1 MTGFLMC
8 VGVELCFAAQLGFSP
23 EHPIRVP
30 MLQAAPRIDGHLE
43 DWKDRAFSNGSWDIH
58 RLRYTPWYDP
68 QRNRL
73 TDHGDEPRPEDDL
86 RARYYLAWDARYFY
100 FGAEVTDNVND
111 VDDPAHED
119 KRWYYKDCICW
130 FLEGPRDQRS
140 EHFGQGDNAF
150 CFVIDRRRPKY
161 AAWWRHGAPGRQYIE
176 EPIPPSSVDYH
187 IRFNPW
193 GRGQADFVLEARV
206 EMASTLGRS
215 DPTWQ
220 MPRTGHEYGL
230 EIVHTDPDGGDYG
243 GHFIIYGTGDD
254 DASWSRM
261 ILSGP
266 QQPVQRLPQ

>member
-176 EPIPPSSVDYH
+176 EPIPPSSVDY
-187 IRFNPW
+187 
-193 GRGQADFVLEARV
+193 
-206 EMASTLGRS
+206 TLGVEEKLISFWKHVLKWHLHSVAAIPHGRCHGQVTS
-215 DPTWQ
+215 TDLKSYTPTR
-220 MPRTGHEYGL
+220 MV
-230 EIVHTDPDGGDYG
+230 EITVGISLFMEPVTTMLP
-243 GHFIIYGTGDD
+243 
-254 DASWSRM
+254 
-261 ILSGP
+261 GP
-266 QQPVQRLPQ
+266 G